1 MPVTIQT
8 YRTVALEDPE
18 RQWELLRGHLMEKP
32 AMCVSHDRTMA
43 RLAHQLSRQIDVNR
57 FEVRTNTGRLRYADE
72 TYFIPDVHI
81 VPVILLASD
90 DSEEAAALE
99 VIGTATPFVAKVWS
113 PSTGGYD
120 VDRKLPEY
128 QRRGDAEIWR
138 IHPYDRT
145 VTIWRRLVGGQY
157 EESIASDGQIRLAA
171 FQDAIVDLNELFD
184 FGSQRRATN

>member
-32 AMCVSHDRTMA
+32 AMSVSHNRIMA
-43 RLAHQLSRQIDVNR
+43 RLTHQLARQIDVDR

-81 VPVILLASD
+81 VPVTLFALEEREESAS
-90 DSEEAAALE
+90 LE
-99 VIGTATPFVAKVWS
+99 VIGAAMPFVAEVWS

-145 VTIWRRLVGGQY
+145 VTIWRRQLDGAY
-157 EESIASDGQIRLAA
+157 EESTATGGRIHLSELPEV
-171 FQDAIVDLNELFD
+171 IVDLDDLFN
-184 FGSQRRATN
+184 FGSSRRT